1 MNIWITW
8 IIWFVFGIL
17 GALIY
22 NSFLIHDNKIL
33 KYIWSFLVIVCGGFG
48 FIFSVLHW
56 MSAKLIK

>member
-17 GALIY
+17 GAIIY
-22 NSFLIHDNKIL
+22 NSFIIYENKAL
-33 KYIWSFLVIVCGGFG
+33 KYIWSTMVIVCGAFG
-48 FIFSVLHW
+48 FVMSVLHW

>member
-17 GALIY
+17 GAVIY
-22 NSFLIHDNKIL
+22 NSFLIYEHKSL
-33 KYIWSFLVIVCGGFG
+33 KYIWDVIVIICGIFG
-48 FIFSVLHW
+48 FIFAVLHW